1 MKYTN
6 ESDKYDGPI
15 EMGLSL
21 LQNAKLLVAHNGIG
35 FDALIIKQLYNIDLY
50 DGDRFFDTWIAS
62 QVLNYRRPHKH
73 GLAGWGEWLKYHK
86 GNYDD
91 WSHFSETMM
100 DYCVRDVKLNSIIYR
115 HLLVELGNI
124 AEKNPLIRKGLRN
137 EMAAAKFDRIDVISF
152 LLEKG
157 ADCSQLC
164 RGNTCN
170 ALHRLIDFGQKEY
183 TKRSVEI
190 CKQLFNEMSLEDI
203 HLPYDWSMADGDP
216 TMLDLLLE
224 VINPNYY
231 CKQLIAIFKEKKT
244 PRSVFRAIYRHD
256 ADLVAELLNNGSDIA
271 ILDDLFGNVLHIAAM
286 MKAPFAMFELLLNHS
301 SMPKD
306 YVNGLDLDGM
316 TPLDQLYR
324 PPGGFHSDYNT
335 HAEREGIADL
345 LLSRGARVTGSV
357 PVTVS
362 V

>member
-1 MKYTN
+1 MKIFYAADN
-6 ESDKYDGPI
+6 IFEEARVAD
-15 EMGLSL
+15 
-21 LQNAKLLVAHNGIG
+21 KLLDLH
-35 FDALIIKQLYNIDLY
+35 FDMKELNEKYEIAFNQQGQSEYTRRSPFICACAMGNLNDVKFFYDYYYMNKEINIDWQKELLRY
-50 DGDRFFDTWIAS
+50 EGVDFTGVVKT
-62 QVLNYRRPHKH
+62 
-73 GLAGWGEWLKYHK
+73 GL
-86 GNYDD
+86 
-91 WSHFSETMM
+91 
-100 DYCVRDVKLNSIIYR
+100 
-115 HLLVELGNI
+115 
-124 AEKNPLIRKGLRN
+124 
-137 EMAAAKFDRIDVISF
+137 MAAAKFDRIDVISF

-164 RGNTCN
+164 RSNTCN

-203 HLPYDWSMADGDP
+203 HLPYNWSLADGDP

-244 PRSVFRAIYRHD
+244 PRSIFRAISRHD

-324 PPGGFHSDYNT
+324 PPGGFHSDYT

-345 LLSRGARVTGSV
+345 LLSRGARVTVSV

-362 V
+362 I